1 MLPLRRKRLVRYLL
15 DQEVEVLG
23 KLGGEACYS
32 KNLSVSLIL
41 DQAEA

>member
-15 DQEVEVLG
+15 DQEVKVLG

-32 KNLSVSLIL
+32 KISLSV
-41 DQAEA
+41 

>member
-1 MLPLRRKRLVRYLL
+1 MLRRSRSLAVRYLL